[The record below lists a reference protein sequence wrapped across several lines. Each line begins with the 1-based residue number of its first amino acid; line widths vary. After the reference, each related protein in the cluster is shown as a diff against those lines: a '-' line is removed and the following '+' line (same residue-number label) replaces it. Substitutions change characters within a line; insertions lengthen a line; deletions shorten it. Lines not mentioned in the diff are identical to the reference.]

1 MTKSHDNVFMF
12 LTKPKN
18 AWLNADAGDVNRKY
32 EYWIDQYFN
41 VVSLYMPWYWLIIS
55 RNKLFLDIEIST
67 LANLIKFNEVHNAW
81 SQLESN

>member
-1 MTKSHDNVFMF
+1 MTKSHDSIFMF

-41 VVSLYMPWYWLIIS
+41 VVSLYALILINHIKKQNNFWYW
-55 RNKLFLDIEIST
+55 DIDFG
-67 LANLIKFNEVHNAW
+67 K
-81 SQLESN
+81 SN